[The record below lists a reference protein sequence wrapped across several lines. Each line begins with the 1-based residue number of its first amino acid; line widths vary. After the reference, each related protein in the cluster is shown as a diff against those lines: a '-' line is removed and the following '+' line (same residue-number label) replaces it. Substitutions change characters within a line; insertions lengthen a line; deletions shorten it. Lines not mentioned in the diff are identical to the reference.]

1 MTILLIILAVL
12 VLVLGYTTWNLH
24 SNVVRQE
31 DIIEYQVGY
40 LRKVAYLISES
51 KIYVEQSTNLKKDI
65 QLLHHAYCDC
75 HAGRLLGDR
84 QYLDGDDAQFIR
96 TDSTSDCLFLS

>member
-24 SNVVRQE
+24 RKVARQE

-51 KIYVEQSTNLKKDI
+51 KIYVEQLDEKGTFRSDDEVGVFFDFMKEI
-65 QLLHHAYCDC
+65 QETINAY
-75 HAGRLLGDR
+75 RLP
-84 QYLDGDDAQFIR
+84 DDYGK
-96 TDSTSDCLFLS
+96 TSE